1 MFAVT
6 TLCRVSLAICPRFY
20 HEAWW
25 GSLMSS
31 LVEKLFKLNFLFF
44 TRIFWYT
51 TQPHS
56 NTTCTDGTRTSSL
69 PINMSR
75 VHLFYKLLWFNKST
89 AITIKMGNTEL
100 NWTLIAGLGSFHFN
114 LLEPMFGHQ
123 YHYIQFSLSSV
134 LIQQYFLQILRAIE
148 ILKYSIFQ
156 ISINFPFLNCLR
168 PGQDWSVAASIAG
181 LNYPNSKPSFCIH
194 NPTRPIIFL
203 LEEINPLVN

>member
-31 LVEKLFKLNFLFF
+31 LVEKLLKLNFLFF

-51 TQPHS
+51 TQRHS
-56 NTTCTDGTRTSSL
+56 ITTCTDGTRTSSL

-89 AITIKMGNTEL
+89 AITIKMGNSEH
-100 NWTLIAGLGSFHFN
+100 WYLGSAPFILIYWSQCLVINIITFSSVCQAFWSNNIFSRFWELLKYWNIQYSRLALIFHF
-114 LLEPMFGHQ
+114 
-123 YHYIQFSLSSV
+123 
-134 LIQQYFLQILRAIE
+134 
-148 ILKYSIFQ
+148 
-156 ISINFPFLNCLR
+156 
-168 PGQDWSVAASIAG
+168 
-181 LNYPNSKPSFCIH
+181 
-194 NPTRPIIFL
+194 
-203 LEEINPLVN
+203 